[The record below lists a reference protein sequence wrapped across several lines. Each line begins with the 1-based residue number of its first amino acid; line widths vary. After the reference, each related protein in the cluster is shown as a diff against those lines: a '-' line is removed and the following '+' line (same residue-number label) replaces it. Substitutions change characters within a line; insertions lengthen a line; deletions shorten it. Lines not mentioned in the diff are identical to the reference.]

1 MTAASMRCSEHPWR
15 MLAAALLLAL
25 AALPAWAHKSSD
37 AYLQLR
43 GGPQGT
49 ELRWDIA
56 LRDLDA
62 ALDLDAD
69 GDGRLTWGEI
79 KAAWPRIEAHALARL
94 HIAGCPLHAAG
105 RGLEQRADGAYAV
118 LRLASACALPARPRI
133 DYALLR
139 DVDPT
144 HRGLLKIERPGQ
156 GVELVVLD
164 PAAPAAASASSAAAP
179 RATPSFLAEGVRHI
193 LTGYDHVLF
202 LLCLMLPAVMRR
214 TPGGWEPVQRLG
226 QALLPIVGIVSGF
239 TLAHSITLA
248 LAATGRVSLPS
259 SFIEPAIAA
268 TIVVAAIDNLRP
280 IFPGRRG
287 VMTFLFGLVHGFGFA
302 GALAE
307 LELPAGAFAWAL
319 LRFNLGIELGQLAI
333 VLVATSLLYAL
344 RRREAY
350 PRWAIGGGSIV
361 AIALGAAWFVER
373 TTGVVLLAL

>member
-1 MTAASMRCSEHPWR
+1 
-15 MLAAALLLAL
+15 
-25 AALPAWAHKSSD
+25 
-37 AYLQLR
+37 
-43 GGPQGT
+43 
-49 ELRWDIA
+49 
-56 LRDLDA
+56 
-62 ALDLDAD
+62 
-69 GDGRLTWGEI
+69 
-79 KAAWPRIEAHALARL
+79 
-94 HIAGCPLHAAG
+94 
-105 RGLEQRADGAYAV
+105 
-118 LRLASACALPARPRI
+118 
-133 DYALLR
+133 
-139 DVDPT
+139 
-144 HRGLLKIERPGQ
+144 
-156 GVELVVLD
+156 
-164 PAAPAAASASSAAAP
+164 
-179 RATPSFLAEGVRHI
+179 
-193 LTGYDHVLF
+193 
-202 LLCLMLPAVMRR
+202 
-214 TPGGWEPVQRLG
+214 VQRLG

-287 VMTFLFGLVHGFGFA
+287 VMTFCFGLVHGFGFA